1 MSKFEQRRYQLGYM
15 IQEAA
20 QRDPTVSIVLDKPL
34 GIRPEL
40 GKSLLVGDLAEIVEK
55 FAGQLYC
62 AGVRP
67 GDRVA
72 VYKTNNA
79 DIMVIACALSRVRA
93 VPVLLSPL
101 LAGDAATRLISRVG
115 PKYVLTDSKKIE
127 AGELDSQLVEESGGS
142 VLLAC
147 GSYGELTA
155 VTDLESAPVPEF
167 GPIDPAA
174 PCVITHTSG
183 TTRDPKLVEQNMRG
197 LGTHIALQLRIANAL
212 RVRERWALCVSFVH
226 IRTYSA
232 LGVGLSR
239 RMPFAFLVDHSVDTV
254 RDVFTSFRPG
264 LVETHPNTFIQWES
278 LADDPTR
285 PLSSARYYI
294 NTFDAIHPR
303 TVQVLLAASDHRF
316 PLYFQAYGQTESGP
330 ITVRI
335 YTRRS
340 AKRADGRCV
349 GYPILGL
356 TGVRLRNGREG
367 LSPIEIRS
375 RGRAIT
381 YIGEE
386 NLFASQVDGVW
397 WDMGDIGYR
406 GRWGCVHLLDR
417 AVDHIEGIDS
427 VLEIED
433 KLMSRLPE
441 LREVILV
448 PKGDHTIQPI
458 VCTKTDNSLDSAAW
472 QRAVHDL
479 PPMAEPL
486 QCRWED
492 LPQTATSKV
501 KRVELQKILRR
512 DALLTLGMRP
522 PVN

>member
-1 MSKFEQRRYQLGYM
+1 M

-20 QRDPTVSIVLDKPL
+20 QRDPTVPIVLDKPL
-34 GIRPEL
+34 GINPRL
-40 GKSLLVGDLAEIVEK
+40 GKSLLVGDLAEIVET
-55 FAGQLYC
+55 FAGQLYR

-79 DIMVIACALSRVRA
+79 DIMAIACALSRVRA

-101 LAGDAATRLISRVG
+101 LPADAAARLISRAG
-115 PKYVLTDSKKIE
+115 PRYVLTDSKKIE
-127 AGELDSQLVEESGGS
+127 AGELDSELIEESGAS
-142 VLLAC
+142 VLLTS
-147 GSYGELTA
+147 GSYGDLTT
-155 VTDLESAPVPEF
+155 VTDLESAPIPEF
-167 GPIDPAA
+167 GPIDPTA

-183 TTRDPKLVEQNMRG
+183 TTREPKLVEQNTQG
-197 LGTHIALQLRIANAL
+197 LGTHITLQLRIANAL

-239 RMPFAFLVDHSVDTV
+239 RMPFAFLVDHDVDTV
-254 RDVFTSFRPG
+254 RDVFTRFRPG
-264 LVETHPNTFIQWES
+264 LVETHPNTFIRWES
-278 LADDPTR
+278 LADDPAR

-303 TVQVLLAASDHRF
+303 TVRVLLAASDHRF

-330 ITVRI
+330 VTVRI
-335 YTRRS
+335 YTRRG
-340 AKRADGRCV
+340 AERANGRCV
-349 GYPILGL
+349 GYPIPGL
-356 TGVRLRNGREG
+356 TGVRLRNGRKG

-381 YIGEE
+381 YLGEE

-397 WDMGDIGYR
+397 WDMGDVGYR

-417 AVDHIEGIDS
+417 AIDHIEGLNS

-441 LREVILV
+441 LREIILV

-458 VCTKTDNSLDSAAW
+458 ICTKTDSPLDSAVW
-472 QRAVHDL
+472 QQAVQDL
-479 PPMAEPL
+479 PPMAEPV
-486 QCRWED
+486 QCTWED

-501 KRVELQKILRR
+501 KRVELQKIVQQ
-512 DALLTLGMRP
+512 DALPTLGMRP
-522 PVN
+522 PAN